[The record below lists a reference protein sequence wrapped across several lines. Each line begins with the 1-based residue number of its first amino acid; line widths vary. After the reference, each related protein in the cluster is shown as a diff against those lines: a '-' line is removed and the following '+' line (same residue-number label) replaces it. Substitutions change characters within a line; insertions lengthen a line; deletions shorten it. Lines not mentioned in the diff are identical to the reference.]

1 MTNGH
6 TFYLVKSLLIDT
18 QVNDRN
24 RILKAVAFFS
34 KKYYIYIYTC
44 SFSNSHPICPI
55 QSVLYILS
63 WLPSGKNQKK
73 LPISID
79 LEIEI
84 IYLHHQNKI
93 TVVFLYDEAFHYNHT
108 YYEALCKGR
117 PQPLLPLHY

>member
-24 RILKAVAFFS
+24 RILKAAVAFFL
-34 KKYYIYIYTC
+34 KKYYIYTLAV
-44 SFSNSHPICPI
+44 
-55 QSVLYILS
+55 SVTVTQFAQFNLS
-63 WLPSGKNQKK
+63 IIFYPGCLLAKTKKK
-73 LPISID
+73 LPSSID